1 MEMGTG
7 MGLMI
12 EIDKASVCS
21 ICGQQF
27 STTQSLILH
36 QRTHSGEKPHKCP
49 VPGCGYA
56 AAQASQLTMHN
67 RTKHTK
73 EKPLKCDFPGCNA
86 RFAESSN
93 LSKHKKI
100 HLPEAQCT
108 CPLCFKSF
116 SRDDQLKRHLKT
128 HARKASEERGRSAS
142 VTAGAGG
149 AKSQPTAAQ
158 MGMVPLPM
166 YGGAEGEL
174 KMEGL
179 VAAAQS

>member
-1 MEMGTG
+1 MWV
-7 MGLMI
+7 LQPVLSSLHANSA
-12 EIDKASVCS
+12 IDKASICT

-27 STTQSLILH
+27 STTQSLVLH

-49 VPGCGYA
+49 FPGCDYA
-56 AAQASQLTMHN
+56 AAQASQLSMSRPSSPLSYPPTLLILPIAMHN

-108 CPLCFKSF
+108 CQICFKSF
-116 SRDDQLKRHLKT
+116 SRDDQLKRHMKT
-128 HARKASEERGRSAS
+128 HARKDGLRDAS
-142 VTAGAGG
+142 VGSVGQVGSFEFRGT
-149 AKSQPTAAQ
+149 
-158 MGMVPLPM
+158 
-166 YGGAEGEL
+166 
-174 KMEGL
+174 KMEGE
-179 VAAAQS
+179 SR

>member
-1 MEMGTG
+1 
-7 MGLMI
+7 
-12 EIDKASVCS
+12 
-21 ICGQQF
+21 
-27 STTQSLILH
+27 
-36 QRTHSGEKPHKCP
+36 
-49 VPGCGYA
+49 
-56 AAQASQLTMHN
+56 MHN

-128 HARKASEERGRSAS
+128 HVKKAHDERGVSAGQES
-142 VTAGAGG
+142 QVQAGVLGFHAIEEEIE
-149 AKSQPTAAQ
+149 AR
-158 MGMVPLPM
+158 
-166 YGGAEGEL
+166 
-174 KMEGL
+174 
-179 VAAAQS
+179 